1 MDTRNTPL
9 LRLKVEREGDRA
21 IALLNTVLVGHNGA
35 WLTALPS
42 VYLQKGLSTYK
53 DRSRHQSCW
62 NGGVTTPSSGEGR
75 RFAWAAGLTP
85 EKEPE
90 HIVDISLMRSADI
103 LLPT

>member
-9 LRLKVEREGDRA
+9 LILKVEREGDRA
-21 IALLNTVLVGHNGA
+21 IALLNTVLVGHN

-42 VYLQKGLSTYK
+42 VYLQKGLSTFK
-53 DRSRHQSCW
+53 DRSRHQLCW
-62 NGGVTTPSSGEGR
+62 DGGVTTPSSGEGR
-75 RFAWAAGLTP
+75 RFAWAAGLTL